1 MIVPE
6 PREDPMDAERFPID
20 PWRLVEKYPSNDD
33 LGITETLFATANGY
47 LGIRA
52 TPEETRPS
60 YKNGTFINGFHET
73 WEIKHAEN
81 AFGFAKTGQTLVNAP
96 SSHIIKLYV
105 DDEPL
110 IISMADLVD
119 YERSLDFRD
128 GVLRR
133 NLIWRTPSGKRV
145 QVRSRRM
152 VSLADRHL
160 ALMTFEVTMLEGDA
174 PIVISSQIVNQE
186 DFDSLAQQ
194 PITAESQ
201 QVGIKDPRKNHGFGH
216 RVLLG
221 ELDWCSP
228 RRMILGYKVANSGMT
243 LGVGADHQ
251 IITNNE
257 FEEIDDTTADMGR
270 KIYRI
275 GAKQGEPILISKAI
289 AYHTSRS
296 VPVRELSD
304 RVRRTLDRVRN
315 SGFEQMVASHKEVLD
330 GFWRRSDVQV
340 GGDERIQ
347 QAVRWCLFELAQA
360 GGRSD
365 GLGIPAKGVT
375 GDGYEG
381 HYFWDSEV
389 YVIPFLSYTNP
400 IWARNAL
407 RFRYTSL
414 RQARERAREMSVGGA
429 LFPWRTING
438 EEASAYYAA
447 GTAQYHIDAA
457 IAYSIGRYW
466 DVTGD
471 TEFIYGEGAELLI
484 ETARMW
490 ADLGFWRGDT
500 FEIHGVTGP
509 DEYTTVVNNNMYT
522 NVMAKNNLD
531 LACKVVETMHEEAP
545 EELSRLRKNLNLRA
559 DEIEEWAHCA
569 EGMKIPYDEQLGI
582 HLQDDVF
589 IHKELWDIENT
600 PKERFPLL
608 LHYHPL
614 VIYRFQVLKQA
625 DVVLANFLL
634 GNRYTR
640 EQKRADFEYYDP
652 ITTGDSSLSVV
663 VQSIVAAEVGH
674 QDMAYEYF
682 LAGLYVDLADL
693 HHNASDGVHIAS
705 AGGVWHSLA
714 CGFAGMR
721 QWGPVM
727 EFDPRLPRQWDHLQL
742 RLTQED
748 TLFEVR
754 VERKKIRFE
763 ILEGTEKPV
772 RVRDKEY
779 LVMPGV
785 PLEVELKGQG
795 VRLPNLATTHPIIGG
810 TRPDGSRITAE
821 VPDATE
827 SIPRVE

>member
-1 MIVPE
+1 MISPQT
-6 PREDPMDAERFPID
+6 REDPVDVERFPIE
-20 PWRLVEKYPSNDD
+20 PWRLVEKYPSSED

-52 TPEETRPS
+52 IPEETRPS

-73 WEIKHAEN
+73 WEIKHAES
-81 AFGFAKTGQTLVNAP
+81 AFGFAKTGQTLVNVPA
-96 SSHIIKLYV
+96 SHIIKLYV

-110 IISMADLVD
+110 IISVADLVD

-133 NLIWRTPSGKRV
+133 KLIWRTPSGKRV
-145 QVRSRRM
+145 QVRSRRV

-174 PIVISSQIVNQE
+174 PVVVSSQIVNTE
-186 DFDSLAQQ
+186 DYDSLAQHPKTTEAPQ
-194 PITAESQ
+194 A
-201 QVGIKDPRKNHGFGH
+201 GIKDPRKNQGFDH

-221 ELDWCSP
+221 EMNWCSP
-228 RRMILGYKVANSGMT
+228 RRMILGYRVANSGMT

-251 IITNNE
+251 IITNND
-257 FEEIDDTTADMGR
+257 FEELDDTTSDMGR

-275 GAKQGEPILISKAI
+275 SARQGEPILITKAV

-315 SGFEQMVASHKEVLD
+315 QGFEQTLAAHKSVLD
-330 GFWRRSDVQV
+330 GFWRRSDVLV
-340 GGDERIQ
+340 GGHERIQ

-360 GGRSD
+360 AGRSD
-365 GLGIPAKGVT
+365 GLGISAKGVT

-400 IWARNAL
+400 VWARNAL
-407 RFRYTSL
+407 RFRYTTL
-414 RQARERAREMSVGGA
+414 EQARERAREMSVDGA

-471 TEFIYGEGAELLI
+471 TEFIYGEGAELLV

-490 ADLGFWRGDT
+490 ANLGFWRGGV

-522 NVMAKNNLD
+522 NVMAKHNLK
-531 LACKVVETMHEEAP
+531 LACKVVETMQKEAP
-545 EELSRLRKNLNLRA
+545 EELDRLRHAVSLREEEI
-559 DEIEEWAHCA
+559 DEWTRCA

-589 IHKELWDIENT
+589 IYKELWDLENT
-600 PKERFPLL
+600 PRDRFPLL

-634 GNRYTR
+634 GHEHTR

-674 QDMAYEYF
+674 QDMAYDYF
-682 LAGLYVDLADL
+682 LSGLYVDLADL
-693 HHNASDGVHIAS
+693 HKNASDGVHIAS
-705 AGGVWHSLA
+705 AGGVWHSLTS
-714 CGFAGMR
+714 GFAGMR
-721 QWGPVM
+721 QSSPVL
-727 EFDPRLPRQWDHLQL
+727 EFDPRLPKQWSHLQF
-742 RLTQED
+742 RITQED
-748 TLFEVR
+748 TLLEIR
-754 VERKKIRFE
+754 LERQKIRFE
-763 ILEGTEKPV
+763 IIEGSEKTVNV
-772 RVRDKEY
+772 RGMEY
-779 LVMPGV
+779 VVKPSE
-785 PLEVELKGQG
+785 PLEVGLEGQG

-810 TRPDGSRITAE
+810 YRPDGSKITAE
-821 VPDATE
+821 VPDSTE
-827 SIPRVE
+827 SIPRIL